1 MSCNRSAVSMCEFD
15 GQTVCAWP
23 VSLQDLFE
31 HSPFVFCELAVS
43 CILWACCELYS
54 VSSPLDH
61 YQMEILGER
70 LERLG
75 YAVIKDDRTYAG
87 NCFYSAAG
95 HQLAMSINDLKELI
109 FHDLMEH
116 RFDVSMAT
124 LYFFYFCINNL
135 IWLIFYCIWAWKTM
149 YCMCLVV
156 PTCDLVTMW
165 RVVN

>member
-43 CILWACCELYS
+43 CILWAPLSTITKWKFLEN
-54 VSSPLDH
+54 VWRGWAMRSSRMTARTPAIVFIPPL
-61 YQMEILGER
+61 G
-70 LERLG
+70 
-75 YAVIKDDRTYAG
+75 
-87 NCFYSAAG
+87 
-95 HQLAMSINDLKELI
+95 INSRCLSTIWKNSFSMTWWNI
-109 FHDLMEH
+109 VLMQVWQ
-116 RFDVSMAT
+116 RFI
-124 LYFFYFCINNL
+124 FFYFCINNL